1 MVTPKKVKK
10 KVVVKK
16 KAVKKP
22 APKKVVVKKKVVQK
36 PVPKKVVAKKPVAK
50 KTTSTFR
57 SSFASAKKSG
67 KKTFVWKGK
76 KYTTQTAEEKAL
88 NMTDK
93 KLKQEGSDAYGD
105 AKVKMR
111 TVKSE
116 FGGTSQRGFSSKS
129 HNEIMNSYTNEEN
142 YRRDD
147 KVKKLAKE
155 QGVDI
160 SKYKNRDKVKGK
172 PRGSAFAEKRPNRL
186 KKKK

>member
-1 MVTPKKVKK
+1 M
-10 KVVVKK
+10 
-16 KAVKKP
+16 
-22 APKKVVVKKKVVQK
+22 
-36 PVPKKVVAKKPVAK
+36 AKKNKLGVSSKGVDSFLK
-50 KTTSTFR
+50 KRKKESDDKKSNTKPEKSFR
-57 SSFASAKKSG
+57 ESFSSAKKAG
-67 KKTFVWKGK
+67 KKTFTWKGK
-76 KYTTQTAEEKAL
+76 SYSTQTAEEKAV
-88 NMTDK
+88 NITDK
-93 KLKQEGSDAYGD
+93 QLEKAGIDSYGD

-160 SKYKNRDKVKGK
+160 SRYKNRDKVKGK
-172 PRGSAFAEKRPNRL
+172 PRGSAYAEKRPNRL
-186 KKKK
+186 KKKKK

>member
-1 MVTPKKVKK
+1 MPGGEDYKKEKKPKGSKSSFKKVTVNKS
-10 KVVVKK
+10 
-16 KAVKKP
+16 P
-22 APKKVVVKKKVVQK
+22 A
-36 PVPKKVVAKKPVAK
+36 
-50 KTTSTFR
+50 KTDSSKTKSTFR
-57 SSFASAKKSG
+57 SAFAAAKKAG

-76 KYTTQTAEEKAL
+76 KYTTQTAEEKAV

-93 KLKQEGSDAYGD
+93 QLEKAGNDSYND
-105 AKVKMR
+105 AKVKLK
-111 TVKSE
+111 TVKSPYGGYDKKL
-116 FGGTSQRGFSSKS
+116 FGSKS

-160 SKYKNRDKVKGK
+160 SLYKNRDKVKGK

-186 KKKK
+186 KKPIVVKKKKVSKK